1 MDVRLA
7 WTDCDETGDYVV
19 PNVLSPRDLAF
30 FFPSILVCPQFE
42 DYHQRVRSF
51 TGMDLNGLNYRNG
64 LPERTFIYGYECM

>member
-1 MDVRLA
+1 M
-7 WTDCDETGDYVV
+7 

-30 FFPSILVCPQFE
+30 FSPSILVCPQFE

-64 LPERTFIYGYECM
+64 LLE